1 MSKTE
6 VIIEPRFMG
15 PEGARFFTTRFS
27 CGGSRGNIVFIPPFA
42 EEMNRCRSLVATQ
55 ARSFARSGYDC
66 TLIDFFGT
74 GDSDGELVD
83 CTLTVWYDN
92 IRAAIESAQLESDA
106 PVILWGLRLGGLLAL
121 DYASKNPGSIRD
133 IILWQP
139 VNAAKVYVTQMLRQ
153 RVASLM
159 VRDLPPETT
168 TEIRKRLNAGEI
180 VEIAGY
186 EVGGALLSDIEK
198 IDVAAIAE
206 VCSGGVFWLEHVME
220 RGKDIGVASRRA
232 VDQLS
237 DSGVPVDVHTF
248 SDPPI
253 WLIHERDFAPQ
264 LLAATDSLLS

>member
-1 MSKTE
+1 
-6 VIIEPRFMG
+6 
-15 PEGARFFTTRFS
+15 
-27 CGGSRGNIVFIPPFA
+27 
-42 EEMNRCRSLVATQ
+42 
-55 ARSFARSGYDC
+55 
-66 TLIDFFGT
+66 
-74 GDSDGELVD
+74 
-83 CTLTVWYDN
+83 
-92 IRAAIESAQLESDA
+92 
-106 PVILWGLRLGGLLAL
+106 
-121 DYASKNPGSIRD
+121 
-133 IILWQP
+133 
-139 VNAAKVYVTQMLRQ
+139 
-153 RVASLM
+153 M

-168 TEIRKRLNAGEI
+168 TEIRKRLDEGEI

-220 RGKDIGVASRRA
+220 KGKDIGVASRRA